1 MAETRRDFAYRLA
14 ATAGWSTA
22 LLGLLDGTVHALPK
36 SEDTDLAILDASLAL
51 EHEAIA
57 IYEAALGRNL
67 FFAPGLRSYAVEFVG
82 DHKGHRDTQV
92 GLAEERGA
100 RPAAALPDYRL
111 GGMRSGDD
119 ALRRC
124 LEVEIAAQRAYQAV
138 NSQIRARD
146 YLLTAAFILVDEVR
160 HETVWKRVLGVKT
173 Y

>member
-1 MAETRRDFAYRLA
+1 VPDTRRDFVHRLA
-14 ATAGWSTA
+14 AGAGWSAA
-22 LLGLLDGTVHALPK
+22 LLGLLDGTVQALAK

-57 IYEAALGRNL
+57 IYETALRRNL
-67 FFAPGLRSYAVEFVG
+67 FAPGLRGYAVEFVG

-100 RPAAALPDYRL
+100 RPAQARAEYQLAD
-111 GGMRSGDD
+111 MHSGED

-146 YLLTAAFILVDEVR
+146 YLLTSAFILVDEVR
-160 HETVWKRVLGVKT
+160 HETVWKRVLGIRI